1 MPMRSRKQWRYLFA
15 SGKPFA
21 ERWARETPGGKQR
34 RYRRLPET
42 KAQDAEA
49 ARAQGKET
57 PTAKPARGASAGA
70 DTGTPGKLT
79 RSEAARLGA
88 LARWGKYKAKPKGKG
103 RKPAK
108 TAEQK
113 EAERRQKAQENR
125 TATLADLDVSEEA
138 QTAMEALAMGN
149 DGEGEGGD
157 ELIKMGLA
165 ERDKSGALRLTSAGR
180 AAYNAASAGDKG
192 RVKEALSRG
201 RDTVIGAR
209 EKEAER
215 AAEEERIAAE
225 AEKPKGGGGGGG
237 SAKPSE
243 ADKAKAKAEQRAR
256 TAAATAET
264 VGLAK
269 PALEALQAAAVG
281 EGAVD
286 DALVALGLQGAD
298 GLTTDQG
305 RRALVALERGD
316 VRQYRAALQD
326 AQARMGREAAA
337 RERRT
342 AAESAARERE
352 QARAE
357 QERERAARD
366 AEREAARA
374 SRKRR
379 MDRREA
385 LRTLGETNKAM
396 DYAGILDELTALAA
410 ELQPEAVE
418 VKAGRRNSAADQAL
432 IDGICEAAAGI
443 CEMAVALGARMPE
456 MDDEDEGDSG
466 TVKSID
472 LEARISRIRAAWYEA
487 YPPPEPVMVE
497 KYTPPSDAPPWLVTV
512 LDDGVVVE
520 QKGNMYRVP
529 YAIRDGKIVFE
540 DKGKWE
546 PVQHGWVSLKM
557 WDLPPAELPEDEA
570 EVTLGIKALSDDL
583 LAFDG
588 DEVKAL
594 GEGWVGG
601 YLVRF
606 SDPVKSTG
614 DLTRYKDMFLP
625 PPETDYGSAT
635 KSDVYV
641 HHRML
646 PGLGKKQLRNQAD
659 IGFDDAGVF
668 IKHLLDLRDP
678 YERALYQAAQ
688 QGKLGWSSGT
698 APHLVERKSLE
709 DGRHIVTKWPLGL
722 DASYT
727 PTPAGGLEMTT
738 AALKALAEAIDASP
752 QANDPDPTETAP
764 ASAVKAAADGE
775 RERLVELELI
785 EIATLEATWTT

>member
-201 RDTVIGAR
+201 RDTVIGAK
-209 EKEAER
+209 EKEKAKADAEAE
-215 AAEEERIAAE
+215 AAEEEK
-225 AEKPKGGGGGGG
+225 KPKGGGGGGG
-237 SAKPSE
+237 KPKPSE
-243 ADKAKAKAEQRAR
+243 DEKRKEQQAKRAK
-256 TAAATAET
+256 TAQDTAEA
-264 VGLAK
+264 VGLAR
-269 PALEALQAAAVG
+269 PALDALRAAAEG

-316 VRQYRAALQD
+316 VRQYRAAIQD
-326 AQARMGREAAA
+326 AQARLAREA
-337 RERRT
+337 ER
-342 AAESAARERE
+342 AERDAERE

-357 QERERAARD
+357 AERERAARD
-366 AEREAARA
+366 AEREAAA
-374 SRKRR
+374 ESRRSAR
-379 MDRREA
+379 QRREDA
-385 LRTLGETNKAM
+385 MLAPYRKHMTDETKGVPEIAEDAHPGAMVCLVVSDETRDMLRGLVRDAEADHVTLCYLARDGAEIENRKAM
-396 DYAGILDELTALAA
+396 LIQALTNIARMGDGVEGWLGGLARFNASAGSDGQDVIVALVDSPDLPGLHAA
-410 ELQPEAVE
+410 IAQAVE
-418 VKAGRRNSAADQAL
+418 FCGIESPSEHGFIPHITLAYVDPESATPRISIPREPVVFDALTLVWAGER
-432 IDGICEAAAGI
+432 IDIPFGDEDEDG
-443 CEMAVALGARMPE
+443 MAVAAPM
-456 MDDEDEGDSG
+456 
-466 TVKSID
+466 
-472 LEARISRIRAAWYEA
+472 AAY
-487 YPPPEPVMVE
+487 
-497 KYTPPSDAPPWLVTV
+497 KTD
-512 LDDGVVVE
+512 
-520 QKGNMYRVP
+520 
-529 YAIRDGKIVFE
+529 
-540 DKGKWE
+540 
-546 PVQHGWVSLKM
+546 
-557 WDLPPAELPEDEA
+557 DLPPAEVDED
-570 EVTLGIKALSDDL
+570 LDL
-583 LAFDG
+583 APVAA
-588 DEVKAL
+588 VKAL
-594 GEGWVGG
+594 GDWSLTVRGIVYGGHDLVGDTFTKATDLG
-601 YLVRF
+601 FGR
-606 SDPVKSTG
+606 DPVGMPVFYDHAQRGIKSQIGHVTAWKADDDGIDFEVELDRRHKYAEMVMGLARKGALGGSTG
-614 DLTRYKDMFLP
+614 
-625 PPETDYGSAT
+625 
-635 KSDVYV
+635 
-641 HHRML
+641 
-646 PGLGKKQLRNQAD
+646 
-659 IGFDDAGVF
+659 
-668 IKHLLDLRDP
+668 
-678 YERALYQAAQ
+678 AL
-688 QGKLGWSSGT
+688 S
-698 APHLVERKSLE
+698 HLVVRERGALKRWIVGELSL
-709 DGRHIVTKWPLGL
+709 
-722 DASYT
+722 T
-727 PTPAGGLEMTT
+727 PTPAEPRSHM
-738 AALKALAEAIDASP
+738 KADPDLDPTAIDGGDVTPEAS
-752 QANDPDPTETAP
+752 TE
-764 ASAVKAAADGE
+764 AVKAADAGGALAMLALGTLGHTIA
-775 RERLVELELI
+775 RRL
-785 EIATLEATWTT
+785 ARRYTRTA